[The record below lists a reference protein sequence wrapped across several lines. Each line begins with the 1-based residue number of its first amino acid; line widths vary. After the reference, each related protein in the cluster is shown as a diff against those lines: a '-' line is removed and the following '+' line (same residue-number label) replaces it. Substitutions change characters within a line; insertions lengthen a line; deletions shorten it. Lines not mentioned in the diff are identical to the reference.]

1 MLKNKKKLLG
11 ILVAFT
17 MVSTIGLATTSV
29 DTHAGVAPPEEDLAP
44 RVAFEMNA
52 SSIAGDEDMYIVDGE
67 LRVYGECDAI
77 YPTQSYRGV
86 TDFIYPHYVDPFD
99 PGVIA
104 KDSVTFNPALIHLE
118 YWEPSIYNYSTR
130 DFRFE
135 NETIRVNGGDAS
147 EKVFL
152 RLFYEP
158 CYQHDVDSLMD
169 SYSNVDLHPTDT
181 FDAIVV
187 ETTYFLVDANR
198 NPVAGYPPGED
209 THFVLPYTVYPGSW
223 SRPGMAMAGIVDLA
237 YASGEGTSQ
246 LTDGVIEVEM
256 SFEDVPI
263 GAELNFMDHNIT
275 ITDIT
280 ETAGT
285 RINME
290 YRGNMQEEHAADRTH
305 YGLQIG
311 DKWYFNRANQQQAST
326 DPAYRW
332 YMRIEWETI
341 DPDDPGM
348 NTIDITLGRRL
359 AAGETFYVNGVR
371 YDMPAIYVTDDG
383 AFKYITLQTPLPKCY
398 PEDPLP
404 NEKWETP
411 VTDNWE
417 DWSHVTS
424 QWLANVLIHPPSVA
438 SDYEY
443 VWFLPPFIDDTWS
456 SVPWS
461 KWTMV
466 DDIGL
471 LKNNTLWDQDDI
483 DIEIPE
489 KGLIVDKNADGIL
502 HDQDSL
508 EDTVYWTK
516 QKDYEPFNTSLAQR
530 LYVDEEEEWD
540 WWNVYTKPIHYTQFR
555 KPDYLETTSD
565 VYLEDD
571 IPGWYKDFLN
581 FTYGDGNYFCDG
593 YEYLVTTSFIAPNSE
608 DDERHAQSKSDWDV
622 HDIVDRASGI
632 PRVTPTI
639 GCPASCSRRTAL
651 RVSRRSTLPILLI
664 MLAVLTVAFMRASSV
679 NAMPCIQHSPTAAS
693 TTTSIRTTRLPSTP
707 ASSLKTQ

>member
-1 MLKNKKKLLG
+1 MLKKNKKLLG

-29 DTHAGVAPPEEDLAP
+29 DTDAGVAPPEEDLAP

-104 KDSVTFNPALIHLE
+104 KDSVTFNPALIDLE
-118 YWEPSIYNYSTR
+118 YYEPHLLNYTNQTMTWMEW
-130 DFRFE
+130 E
-135 NETIRVNGGDAS
+135 NETIRVNGGDSS

-152 RLFYEP
+152 RMFYEP
-158 CYQHDVDSLMD
+158 CYQHSVDSLMD

-209 THFVLPYTVYPGSW
+209 THFVLPYSIIPTYW
-223 SRPGMAMAGIVDLA
+223 WLPGMSMAGILDLA
-237 YASGEGTSQ
+237 YASGAGTGQ

-290 YRGNMQEEHAADRTH
+290 YVGNMFEAHTADRTH
-305 YGLQIG
+305 YGLAVG
-311 DKWYFNRANQQQAST
+311 DKWYFNRANQQQVTS

-332 YMRIEWETI
+332 YMRIDWETI

-383 AFKYITLQTPLPKCY
+383 AYRIRF
-398 PEDPLP
+398 
-404 NEKWETP
+404 
-411 VTDNWE
+411 
-417 DWSHVTS
+417 
-424 QWLANVLIHPPSVA
+424 
-438 SDYEY
+438 
-443 VWFLPPFIDDTWS
+443 
-456 SVPWS
+456 
-461 KWTMV
+461 
-466 DDIGL
+466 G
-471 LKNNTLWDQDDI
+471 
-483 DIEIPE
+483 
-489 KGLIVDKNADGIL
+489 G
-502 HDQDSL
+502 
-508 EDTVYWTK
+508 
-516 QKDYEPFNTSLAQR
+516 R
-530 LYVDEEEEWD
+530 
-540 WWNVYTKPIHYTQFR
+540 
-555 KPDYLETTSD
+555 
-565 VYLEDD
+565 
-571 IPGWYKDFLN
+571 
-581 FTYGDGNYFCDG
+581 
-593 YEYLVTTSFIAPNSE
+593 
-608 DDERHAQSKSDWDV
+608 
-622 HDIVDRASGI
+622 
-632 PRVTPTI
+632 PR
-639 GCPASCSRRTAL
+639 
-651 RVSRRSTLPILLI
+651 
-664 MLAVLTVAFMRASSV
+664 
-679 NAMPCIQHSPTAAS
+679 
-693 TTTSIRTTRLPSTP
+693 
-707 ASSLKTQ
+707 